1 MIKKLIYKNFN
12 GTKQIVALSLL
23 IFIGLALFVPM
34 HQAQAINIWE
44 GAKCSGDAIGPD
56 GGPIGPCS
64 LCDAMIVMRNI
75 ITFGFQLAFSIG
87 TGMIAWGAI
96 RMMAAGGNEKTLTD
110 AKSIM
115 TSAIIGI
122 AIAVAAWTI
131 VNTVLSV
138 FVQSGVSAP
147 WATITCT

>member
-1 MIKKLIYKNFN
+1 MKHV
-12 GTKQIVALSLL
+12 VAFSLL
-23 IFIGLALFVPM
+23 FLIGLALFVPA
-34 HQAQAINIWE
+34 HQAQAVNIWE
-44 GAKCSGDAIGPD
+44 GAKCGGEVIGPD
-56 GGPIGPCS
+56 GGPKGPCS

-87 TGMIAWGAI
+87 TAMIAWGAI
-96 RMMAAGGNEKTLTD
+96 RMMAAGGNEKTVTD

-122 AIAVAAWTI
+122 VIAVAAWTI

-138 FVQSGVSAP
+138 FIQSGASAP
-147 WATITCT
+147 WSTITCT